1 MEANRE
7 TRILAICGS
16 LRRDSYNA
24 KLLRAAAASVPAGS
38 ELVQWGEL
46 RLIPPFSEDDEA
58 TPAPGVLALRR
69 AIAAADAVLVV
80 TPEYNAS
87 LPGQLKNALDWA
99 SRPFPDNPLR
109 DKPVAVIGASPS
121 PGGAARAQADARKI
135 LGAIGARVL
144 DRELRV
150 ARAYAQFDRDTALV
164 AAEHQSALT
173 EILAALAAEAGLSS
187 TALHDHLVEV

>member
-1 MEANRE
+1 METIRE

-24 KLLRAAAASVPAGS
+24 KLMRAAARSTPAGS
-38 ELVQWGEL
+38 ELTEWSEL
-46 RLIPPFSEDDEA
+46 RAIPPFSEDDEM
-58 TPAPGVLALRR
+58 TPAPAVIALRD
-69 AIAAADAVLVV
+69 AIAAADAVLVI

-99 SRPFPDNPLR
+99 SRPFPDNALR
-109 DKPVAVIGASPS
+109 NKLVAVIGASPS

-144 DRELRV
+144 DGELRV
-150 ARAYAQFDRDTALV
+150 AHAYAQFDSDAELIT
-164 AAEHQSALT
+164 AEHQIALD
-173 EILAALAAEAGLSS
+173 EILAALAAGAGDR
-187 TALHDHLVEV
+187 TIAPQDHLLAV